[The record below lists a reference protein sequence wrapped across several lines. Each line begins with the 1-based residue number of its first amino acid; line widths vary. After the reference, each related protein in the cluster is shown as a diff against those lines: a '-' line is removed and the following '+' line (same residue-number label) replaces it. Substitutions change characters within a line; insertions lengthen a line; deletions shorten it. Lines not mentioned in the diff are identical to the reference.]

1 MKKYLMMISVVA
13 SLAFVG
19 CNDFKLDNGDGKH
32 DDEKE
37 NPGGG
42 EGENPDSGEIDN
54 PGLVSEYDYTENGVS
69 FGGGLKVDG
78 VIWAPV
84 NAGST
89 KADKK
94 GSYLFF
100 NDAKSCCPE
109 GWRLPTEKEMKA
121 LTLNCNPDIVQHNGL
136 SGLWCSGL
144 EEFKYNQ
151 GNDGAESLAVP
162 SVFLPYAGYMVS
174 GMTVEDSGIYWAEG
188 ESGTGMI
195 CDLNNRGTFNVDDG
209 LSMFTSRCVHEDSE
223 LVIPTMTMDGTVF
236 IVSTGGGSSGKYVN
250 FEYPDGR
257 DAQKGLLPALKA
269 TSNSSWCYV
278 STEFDKNGKFCVNV
292 RASANPM
299 SSTREAVITITFFDQ
314 TITGKAMQY
323 PKQ

>member
-1 MKKYLMMISVVA
+1 MMISVVA
-13 SLAFVG
+13 SLAIVG
-19 CNDFKLDNGDGKH
+19 CNDFKIDNGDGKH

-42 EGENPDSGEIDN
+42 EGENPGGEIEN

-89 KADKK
+89 KENKK

-121 LTLNCNPDIVQHNGL
+121 LTLNCYPDIVQHDGL

-151 GNDGAESLAVP
+151 GNDGTASLAVP
-162 SVFLPYAGYMVS
+162 SVFLPCAGYVVS
-174 GMTVEDSGIYWAEG
+174 GTSVEDSGIYWAEG

-223 LVIPTMTMDGTVF
+223 LVIPAMTMDGTTF
-236 IVSTGGGSSGKYVN
+236 IVSTGGGSSGKYVT

-257 DAQKGLLPALKA
+257 VAQKGLLPALNA
-269 TSNSSWCYV
+269 TSNSSWCFV

-299 SSTREAVITITFFDQ
+299 SSTREAVITVTFFDQ
-314 TITGKAMQY
+314 TITCKAMQY
-323 PKQ
+323 PQQ